1 MSKRLFDI
9 IISSIGLILLGPV
22 LLTIAV
28 LVRCFL
34 GSPILFV
41 QSRPGL
47 RGKPFKMIK
56 FRTMVQV
63 DHEAALVSDADRMTG
78 LGKALRA
85 SSLDELPELWNVMR
99 GDMSIVGPRPLLI
112 EYLPLYTTDQYRRH
126 DVRPGITG
134 WAQINGRN
142 ALSWEEK
149 FEFDVWYVENHSL
162 LLDLKILLL
171 TLKKVLSRDGISAP
185 GEATV
190 RKFTG
195 TKS

>member
-1 MSKRLFDI
+1 M
-9 IISSIGLILLGPV
+9 
-22 LLTIAV
+22 
-28 LVRCFL
+28 
-34 GSPILFV
+34 
-41 QSRPGL
+41 